1 MLNEYLESHWISA
14 QYVRGNDFDKHVV
27 YRAKKLLDAIEKATG
42 KPISGRDSE
51 EVLNRFGEIL
61 K

>member
-14 QYVRGNDFDKHVV
+14 QYARENNFDKHIV
-27 YRAKKLLDAIEKATG
+27 YRAKKLLDAIENATG
-42 KPISGRDSE
+42 KPISGRNSE
-51 EVLNRFGEIL
+51 EVINRFGESL